1 MRWVIEL
8 SGVPSVSL
16 TPVYFHV
23 VVYGPQLRVAENG
36 VIGNYKSDTPYVI
49 EKVYFDYITVFT
61 VNRPR
66 PL

>member
-1 MRWVIEL
+1 
-8 SGVPSVSL
+8 
-16 TPVYFHV
+16 V